1 MRHLLHA
8 TRWMHKHT
16 RWMRR
21 AAMWIAHKLR
31 FLRVLGVLNPLRYIK
46 TLDWYIIRKFI
57 GTYIYSIALIISI
70 SILLFIAIM
79 GFGFTLKKK
88 YRENDWL

>member
-1 MRHLLHA
+1 MKKSKAIFLLLA
-8 TRWMHKHT
+8 
-16 RWMRR
+16 
-21 AAMWIAHKLR
+21 
-31 FLRVLGVLNPLRYIK
+31 FLAVVCL
-46 TLDWYIIRKFI
+46 I
-57 GTYIYSIALIISI
+57 GISVGMAEGSLLIISI